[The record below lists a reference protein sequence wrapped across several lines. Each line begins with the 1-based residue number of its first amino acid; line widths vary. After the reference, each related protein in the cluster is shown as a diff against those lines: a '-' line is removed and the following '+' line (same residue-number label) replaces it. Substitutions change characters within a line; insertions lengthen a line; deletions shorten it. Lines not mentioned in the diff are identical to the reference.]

1 MSLLSRLV
9 QIAGASLSR
18 SPRAGASADQTKN
31 PLPLSPLTDPTT
43 GVPLPQRVQP
53 GYYPGFS
60 TLAQQSY
67 WDAATRALILERMT
81 KPPRNRFFNQQEEQ
95 TMRAVVAR
103 ILPQDDRVESRRI
116 DLLSGIDERLYENRI
131 EGYRYADMPSDQEA
145 YRIAAAAFERMA
157 QELYGQPFH
166 ALETLAQEKIL
177 RSVHDAKPL
186 AAHDIWSQLNI
197 ERFWV
202 LLVGDC
208 CAVYY
213 AHPYAWDEIGFGGP
227 AYPRGY
233 MRLEEGEP
241 EPWEVEEVR
250 YPWGPPADTLSGAE
264 EAHGTNR
271 EHQSHPGQAG
281 TH

>member
-9 QIAGASLSR
+9 QIAGTSLSR
-18 SPRAGASADQTKN
+18 SPRSDASPDQTET
-31 PLPLSPLTDPTT
+31 PPPQSPLIDPTT
-43 GVPLPQRVQP
+43 GMQLPQRMHP
-53 GYYPGFS
+53 GYYPGLS

-67 WDAATRALILERMT
+67 WDAATRALIHQRMT
-81 KPPRNRFFNQQEEQ
+81 KPPRIRFFNQQEEQ

-103 ILPQDDRVESRRI
+103 ILPQDDRVESRRV

-157 QELYGQPFH
+157 QEIYGQPFH
-166 ALETLAQEKIL
+166 SLETLSQENIL

-186 AAHDIWSQLNI
+186 GAHDIWSQLNI
-197 ERFWV
+197 ERLWV
-202 LLVGDC
+202 LLVSDC
-208 CAVYY
+208 CSVYY
-213 AHPYAWDEIGFGGP
+213 AHPYVWDEIGFGGP

-241 EPWEVEEVR
+241 EPWEVDEVR
-250 YPWGPPADTLSGAE
+250 YQWSPPADTLSGAE
-264 EAHGTNR
+264 EPHGTDR
-271 EHQSHPGQAG
+271 EHQTHPGQAG